1 MSYRQSWASQVGSLA
16 CSTKLPEAGS
26 EVKISRGVCED
37 ASAFSLSGQHL
48 NCEFLRL
55 YGIYILYRTAAMLLL
70 YKKDQDPHAYWGGE
84 VLGGGVRMANTI
96 ILLAPTQ
103 ARGAGRVLSDI
114 AIIYRCAT
122 KRATQRKAKCLS
134 KPSVD

>member
-96 ILLAPTQ
+96 IT
-103 ARGAGRVLSDI
+103 
-114 AIIYRCAT
+114 
-122 KRATQRKAKCLS
+122 
-134 KPSVD
+134 